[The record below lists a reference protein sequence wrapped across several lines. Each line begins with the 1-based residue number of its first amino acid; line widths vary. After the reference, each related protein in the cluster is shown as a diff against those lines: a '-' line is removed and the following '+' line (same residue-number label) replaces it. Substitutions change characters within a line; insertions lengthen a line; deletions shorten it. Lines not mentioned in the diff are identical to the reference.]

1 VQDDMLTTDLQEK
14 LRRAQTNEMTEHV
27 IYNRLASAVKVR
39 EHKEILEKI
48 SAEELRHYDFFK
60 SLTGEDV
67 SPCRAKV
74 FFFVFLAR
82 VLGLNFALRL
92 LESCEDSA
100 QDHYAELRALSPEM
114 DGIIRDEKE
123 HEERLL
129 NMIDEERLKYAGSMV
144 LGLNDA
150 QVELTGALVGF
161 TLALQKTRLVAI
173 VGLITGIAA
182 SMSMAAAEYLST
194 KQEKTEKSPLKAS
207 VYTGLTYVMTV
218 TILVLP
224 YFIFS
229 NIYVCLSW
237 VVLGA
242 LLIVFMFTF
251 YISVAKNLNFKR
263 RFLEMAGLS
272 LTIAA
277 INFAIGLVIRKVFG
291 IDA

>member
-1 VQDDMLTTDLQEK
+1 MLTAALQARAK
-14 LRRAQTNEMTEHV
+14 KAQTNEMTEHV
-27 IYNRLASAVKVR
+27 IYSRLASAVKVR

-48 SAEELRHYDFFK
+48 SAEELRHHDFFK

-67 SPCRAKV
+67 SPCRTKV

-150 QVELTGALVGF
+150 LVELTGALVGF

-277 INFAIGLVIRKVFG
+277 INFGIGLVIRKVFG
-291 IDA
+291 IDV